1 MIRNST
7 NDLSIKPKMSSKAKM
22 MTIFGSIVAVVAALY
37 FAYSTGIKSGN
48 EMLDRDAVT
57 IDQLNGTISGL
68 EADLSK
74 ANEDKIFAQRQKQI
88 QEEAY
93 KQISKAYANS
103 EQKNRILGS
112 RLDFYR
118 SIISPENE
126 QSGPAIQS
134 LEHSFEDGRLSFDVT
149 LVQAIKHKTEVRGR
163 LRVVLYD
170 NDVVVGQW
178 PVSSSRS
185 INYQYFERISGS
197 IDVSGL
203 AESAKIKVE
212 LDLSGEEKLERWFPV
227 SAAEENS
234 ASQAEVKS
242 AT

>member
-7 NDLSIKPKMSSKAKM
+7 NDLSIRPKMSTKVRLM
-22 MTIFGSIVAVVAALY
+22 IIFGAIVTFSASLY
-37 FAYSTGIKSGN
+37 FAYSTGIKSGHTN
-48 EMLDRDAVT
+48 YDQDAAM
-57 IDQLNGTISGL
+57 IGQLNNTITGL
-68 EADLSK
+68 ENSLSK
-74 ANEDKIFAQRQKQI
+74 AEEDKIFAQRQKQI

-134 LEHSFEDGRLSFDVT
+134 MEYRYENGKLSFDVT
-149 LVQAIKHKTEVRGR
+149 LVQAIKHKHEVRGG
-163 LRVVLYD
+163 LKVVLYQED
-170 NDVVVGQW
+170 EIVSQW
-178 PVSSSRS
+178 PVSSIRS
-185 INYQYFERISGS
+185 VNYQYFEKISGS
-197 IDVSGL
+197 IDVSSL

-212 LDLSGEEKLERWFPV
+212 LDLRGEGKLERWFPV
-227 SAAEENS
+227 SLAEL
-234 ASQAEVKS
+234 
-242 AT
+242 

>member
-7 NDLSIKPKMSSKAKM
+7 NDLSIRPKMSRKARM
-22 MTIFGSIVAVVAALY
+22 AIILGSILAVVASLY
-37 FAYSTGIKSGN
+37 FAYYSGIKSGN
-48 EMLDRDAVT
+48 KMLDRDAT
-57 IDQLNGTISGL
+57 MIDKLQGTITGL
-68 EADLSK
+68 KDDLSK
-74 ANEDKIFAQRQKQI
+74 AEEDKIFAQRQKQI

-93 KQISKAYANS
+93 KQISKAYSNS

-134 LEHSFEDGRLSFDVT
+134 LEHRFEEGTLSFDVT

-170 NDVVVGQW
+170 NDAIVGQW
-178 PVSSSRS
+178 PLSSSRS

-197 IDVSGL
+197 IDVSDL

-212 LDLSGEEKLERWFPV
+212 LDLSGDEKLERWFPISTAESNAV
-227 SAAEENS
+227 SSVEVNS
-234 ASQAEVKS
+234 N
-242 AT
+242 